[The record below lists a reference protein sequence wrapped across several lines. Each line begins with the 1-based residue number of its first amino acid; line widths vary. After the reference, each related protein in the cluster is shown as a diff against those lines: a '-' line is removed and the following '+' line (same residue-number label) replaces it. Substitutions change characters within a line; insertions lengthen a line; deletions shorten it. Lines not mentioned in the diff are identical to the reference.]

1 MNFSSSYFF
10 YYFNGIICTEVI
22 NKNIRNGKETALNAV
37 SLGAF
42 DKNPFIIST
51 ERNNPVIR
59 DVYKN
64 EEEWKGLKVD
74 PANIQRDVLVKLPR
88 LDLFAKTK

>member
-1 MNFSSSYFF
+1 MNMIKVDGKDVPLIKAKVTST
-10 YYFNGIICTEVI
+10 I
-22 NKNIRNGKETALNAV
+22 KHKETGV
-37 SLGAF
+37 
-42 DKNPFIIST
+42 
-51 ERNNPVIR
+51 
-59 DVYKN
+59 VYKD

>member
-1 MNFSSSYFF
+1 MNM
-10 YYFNGIICTEVI
+10 V
-22 NKNIRNGKETALNAV
+22 KVNGKDVPLIKAKVTTTIKHKET
-37 SLGAF
+37 GA
-42 DKNPFIIST
+42 T
-51 ERNNPVIR
+51 
-59 DVYKN
+59 YKN

>member
-1 MNFSSSYFF
+1 MNMIKVD
-10 YYFNGIICTEVI
+10 GKDVPLI
-22 NKNIRNGKETALNAV
+22 NAKVTTTIKHKETGV
-37 SLGAF
+37 
-42 DKNPFIIST
+42 
-51 ERNNPVIR
+51 
-59 DVYKN
+59 VYKN